1 MNKTSDIQNVIYNS
15 NQLWRFPAGCF
26 KRLVTIGEKTV
37 KNLSYFLVFTSLLI
51 AGGQKF
57 GKISLPLGRV
67 EFKSESADWTRAKPN
82 QPVFEGT
89 VIRTQAKSR
98 CEIILAGGGKIRLGE
113 NSELELNDADVKP
126 MVKNFNANLK
136 KGNIWVSAKAAFGE
150 KKNIAVRTPTAV
162 AAIRGTKFRA
172 KAGADESSVLV
183 YDGKVDVNQAKNYIE
198 ERKEKRKGLGQ
209 GGPGGKPKFTL
220 GPVTEV
226 KAPTQVSGPY
236 EVTLEEWVTLAD
248 GMQINIRAD
257 GKFHMFEFDQSK
269 DEEDEFVKW
278 NQELEAAEK

>member
-1 MNKTSDIQNVIYNS
+1 MGY
-15 NQLWRFPAGCF
+15 
-26 KRLVTIGEKTV
+26 
-37 KNLSYFLVFTSLLI
+37 LSRILIFTSLLMA
-51 AGGQKF
+51 AGQPF
-57 GKISLPLGRV
+57 GKISLPLGKV
-67 EFKSESADWTRAKPN
+67 EFKTENADWARAKPN

-89 VIRTQAKSR
+89 LIRTQAKSR
-98 CEIILAGGGKIRLGE
+98 CEITLTGGGKVRIGE

-172 KAGADESSVLV
+172 KAGEDESSVMV

-198 ERKEKRKGLGQ
+198 ERKEKRKGLV
-209 GGPGGKPKFTL
+209 PKNTPFKL
-220 GPVTEV
+220 GPVTEI

-236 EVTLEEWVTLAD
+236 EVTLEEWVTLAE
-248 GMQINIRAD
+248 GMQINIRSD
-257 GKFHMFEFDQSK
+257 GKFHMFEFDQAK
-269 DEEDEFVKW
+269 DAEDEFVKW
-278 NQELEAAEK
+278 NQELESGN